1 MAEKDAR
8 IKKLEK
14 YIPLKE
20 TEVGSKFPSRSTKS
34 VAAMDAADLAE
45 GKNLGKANKDAVDA
59 MFNSRDLY
67 HKEDFDPVKKAV
79 VDAKLDK
86 ASELADQF
94 RRETR
99 GVKDTSMRGKVR
111 ELTGMK
117 KGGKVKDSKP
127 AVKGWG
133 IARGARKAKMY

>member
-45 GKNLGKANKDAVDA
+45 GKTPGASNKDAVDL
-59 MFNSRDLY
+59 MVNSQDMDWDKDY
-67 HKEDFDPVKKAV
+67 AESKAKAV
-79 VDAKLDK
+79 DKKMQK
-86 ASELADQF
+86 ASELADQYK
-94 RRETR
+94 RETR
-99 GVKDTSMRGKVR
+99 GVKDASLRGKIR
-111 ELTGMK
+111 EVTGMA
-117 KGGKVKDSKP
+117 KGGKVSSASSRADGC
-127 AVKGWG
+127 AVKGKTKG
-133 IARGARKAKMY
+133 RFV

>member
-45 GKNLGKANKDAVDA
+45 GKNPGTSNKDAVDL
-59 MFNSRDLY
+59 MVNSRDMDWDKDY
-67 HKEDFDPVKKAV
+67 AESKAKAV
-79 VDAKLDK
+79 DKKMQK
-86 ASELADQF
+86 ASELADQYK
-94 RRETR
+94 REAR
-99 GVKDTSMRGKVR
+99 GVKDTSLRGKIR
-111 ELTGMK
+111 EVTGMA
-117 KGGKVKDSKP
+117 KGGMVSASKR
-127 AVKGWG
+127 ADGCATKGKTKG
-133 IARGARKAKMY
+133 RFV